1 MNAFYNTKI
10 EEQETIITIDYST
23 REVYI
28 YTSQKDVYRRIVK
41 RIGQPNYT
49 DFLKGKTVSGRWIIP
64 FSERKMITQILSRPT
79 LIGNRE

>member
-10 EEQETIITIDYST
+10 EEQETIITIDYFT

-49 DFLKGKTVSGRWIIP
+49 DCLKGKTVSGRWIIP